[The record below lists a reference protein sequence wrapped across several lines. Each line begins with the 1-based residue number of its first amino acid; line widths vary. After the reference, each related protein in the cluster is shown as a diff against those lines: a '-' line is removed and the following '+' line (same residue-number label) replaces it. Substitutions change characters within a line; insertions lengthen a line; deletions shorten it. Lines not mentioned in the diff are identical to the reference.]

1 MSAPSSTVPVGNPPM
16 PESIRFGASATTES
30 INNSIRRK
38 RFSKMFYLLCV
49 LISLLSVVVLVV
61 LLVSIV
67 VQGHS
72 RLTPGLLK
80 GSHSALAP
88 ETSGMYPAIIGSISI
103 CAVCALAA
111 LPLGIGT
118 AIFLE
123 EFKPSHRLLRY
134 LHGFINLNIS
144 NLAGVPSIVYGLLGL
159 SLFVF
164 MFNLFGQIQVNE
176 SSGTELMGVKRFY
189 QVLTLGGGGHTVLVP
204 QEDLDQPTIR
214 VTEPIDAIDRDGN
227 TIAIS
232 VWNPKSGDPKP
243 KDKQVRRRTVKL
255 NQVGGA
261 YAETSWYYFR
271 VPFGRSFLAAGLT
284 LSLVILPIVIIAS
297 QESLRGVSPSLR
309 EASYGLG
316 ATKWQTVR
324 NVTLP
329 AAVPGIMTGAIL
341 AMGRAIGEAAP
352 ILVVLGATVA
362 KNTGPQ
368 NLMDSVVT
376 MPVLIFNWAGLQQA
390 TYQQLAAAAIIV
402 LLVVLLLMNSIAI
415 YLRQKMRLE

>member
-1 MSAPSSTVPVGNPPM
+1 MSAAAPTTDSPM
-16 PESIRFGASATTES
+16 PIPESIRLGASATKES
-30 INNSIRRK
+30 TNNSNRRRRK
-38 RFSKMFYLLCV
+38 SKLFYLLCIA
-49 LISLLSVVVLVV
+49 ISLLSVVVLAV
-61 LLVSIV
+61 LLISIV
-67 VQGHS
+67 YQGHT
-72 RLTPGLLK
+72 RLTPTLLK

-103 CAVCALAA
+103 CAVCAIAA

-123 EFKPSHRLLRY
+123 EFKPTNRYLRY

-164 MFNLFGQIQVNE
+164 MFDIFGQIQVNE
-176 SSGTELMGVKRFY
+176 SSGTEIMGVERFY
-189 QVLTLGGGGHTVLVP
+189 QVLSLGGGGHTILVP
-204 QEDLDQPTIR
+204 QTDNTQPTLQ
-214 VTEPIDAIDRDGN
+214 VSGPIQAVDRQGHP
-227 TIAIS
+227 IEIS

-243 KDKQVRRRTVKL
+243 SDPAVRQRTVRL

-261 YAETSWYYFR
+261 YAKTSWNYFR
-271 VPFGRSFLAAGLT
+271 IPFGRSFLAAGLT

-297 QESLRGVSPSLR
+297 QESLRSVSPSLR

-324 NVTLP
+324 NVSLP
-329 AAVPGIMTGAIL
+329 AALPGIMTGSIL

-368 NLMDSVVT
+368 NLMDNVVT
-376 MPVLIFNWAGLQQA
+376 MPVLIFHWAGLQQA
-390 TYQQLAAAAIIV
+390 TYQELAAAAIIV
-402 LLVVLLLMNSIAI
+402 LLVVLLLMNSAAI
-415 YLRQKMRLE
+415 YLRQKMRVE